1 MAGYRISVDT
11 GGTFTDIV
19 VLDPEGALH
28 IGKSL
33 TTPERIFDGMA
44 GALGVVAEDL
54 GIELGKLLAATE
66 VLIYGTTR
74 ATNAVVTKRTAKTAF
89 LTTRGFRDTLTLK
102 EGGKH
107 GPHDYSYDYPDP
119 YIPRRRSFEVTERI
133 GAEGEVVQPLDLAE
147 VRQVLE
153 TLKQRSFEAVAVS
166 LLWSIANPAHE
177 LAIGALIEE
186 IMPGVPYTLSHQLV
200 PILREYRRA
209 SATAID
215 ASLKP
220 LMQKHLGEMAADLRQ
235 AGFTGDLLVS
245 TSVGGCQEVEEL
257 IARPIHTLKSGP
269 AMAPVAGRAYSAV
282 EKLGG
287 NAIVCDTGGTTFD
300 VGLVRDGSLVYTRD
314 SWLGQRWLGDI
325 IGTSTVD
332 VRSIGA
338 GGGSIA
344 WLDSGGLL
352 RVGPQSAGSVPG
364 PACYGRGGD
373 QPTVTDAALVL
384 GYIDPQ
390 YFNGGRLKL
399 DPAAA
404 HRVITRLAG
413 EIGRSPD
420 ETAAAIMV
428 IANELMIKAIG
439 EITVN
444 EGVNPRES
452 VVVAGGGAAG
462 FNIMPIAR
470 ELGCATVILP
480 RLASALSACG
490 MQYSDIVFEATR
502 SRFSDDRSFDI
513 AGVNRALEE
522 IEAELAAFRGGL
534 KGAEGAEARIEL
546 LVEARYRA
554 QVWELDTVL
563 PKVRVNDAAD
573 IAALAE
579 AFHQTHERVY
589 AVRDEGSPVEF
600 VNWKGRIA
608 IRLFAP
614 PSPPDVTAT
623 AYQPAPDIERPCFFV
638 ETGRAATPVYRGSML
653 QPGAQIAGPAIIEEP
668 TTTIVVYPGLSAALS
683 ASGNYIL
690 HCVPAAPIATA
701 A

>member
-1 MAGYRISVDT
+1 MDT

-54 GIELGKLLAATE
+54 GIELGKLLAATD

-89 LTTRGFRDTLTLK
+89 VTTRGFRDTLTLK

-147 VRQVLE
+147 VRQVLG
-153 TLKQRSFEAVAVS
+153 TLKQRGFEAVAVS
-166 LLWSIANPAHE
+166 LLWSIANPTHE

-235 AGFTGDLLVS
+235 AGFAGDLLVS

-344 WLDSGGLL
+344 WLDAGGLL

-399 DPAAA
+399 DSAAA

-502 SRFSDDRSFDI
+502 SRFSDDRNFDI

-522 IEAELAAFRGGL
+522 IEAELAAFRRGL

-563 PKVRVNDAAD
+563 PKVRINDATD
-573 IAALAE
+573 IGALAE

-614 PSPPDVTAT
+614 PPPPDVTAT
-623 AYQPAPDIERPCFFV
+623 AYRPAPDTERPCFFV

-683 ASGNYIL
+683 AAGNYIL
-690 HCVPAAPIATA
+690 HCVPAAPIATDA
-701 A
+701 

>member
-1 MAGYRISVDT
+1 MDT

-19 VLDPEGALH
+19 VLDPQGSLH
-28 IGKSL
+28 IGKAL

-44 GALGVVAEDL
+44 GALSVVAEDL
-54 GIELGKLLAATE
+54 GIELAKLLAATD

-89 LTTRGFRDTLTLK
+89 ITTKGFKDTLTLK

-133 GAEGEVVQPLDLAE
+133 GAEGEVVQELHEAE
-147 VRQVLE
+147 ARQILT
-153 TLKQRSFEAVAVS
+153 TLKQRGFEAVAVS
-166 LLWSIANPAHE
+166 LLWSIANPSHE
-177 LAIGALIEE
+177 LMIGKLIEE
-186 IMPGVPYTLSHQLV
+186 MLPGIPYTLSHQLV

-220 LMQKHLGEMAADLRQ
+220 LMQKHLREMATDLRQ
-235 AGFTGDLLVS
+235 AGFAGDLLVS

-269 AMAPVAGRAYSAV
+269 AMAPVAGRAYAAV

-344 WLDSGGLL
+344 WLDAGGLL

-399 DPAAA
+399 DSAAA

-522 IEAELAAFRGGL
+522 IEAELAAFRRGL

-563 PKVRVNDAAD
+563 PKVRINDATD
-573 IAALAE
+573 IGALAE

-614 PSPPDVTAT
+614 PPPPNVTAT
-623 AYQPAPDIERPCFFV
+623 AYRPVPDTERPCFFR
-638 ETGRAATPVYRGSML
+638 ETGRATTPVYRGSML

-683 ASGNYIL
+683 AAGNYIL
-690 HCVPAAPIATA
+690 HCVPAAPIATDA
-701 A
+701 

>member
-1 MAGYRISVDT
+1 MDT

-19 VLDPEGALH
+19 VLDPQGSLH
-28 IGKSL
+28 IGKAL

-44 GALGVVAEDL
+44 GALSVVAEDL
-54 GIELGKLLAATE
+54 GIELAKLLAATD

-89 LTTRGFRDTLTLK
+89 ITTKGFKDTLTLK

-133 GAEGEVVQPLDLAE
+133 GAEGEVVQELHEAE
-147 VRQVLE
+147 ARQILT
-153 TLKQRSFEAVAVS
+153 TLKQRGFEAVAVS
-166 LLWSIANPAHE
+166 LLWSIANPSHE
-177 LAIGALIEE
+177 LIIGKLIEE
-186 IMPGVPYTLSHQLV
+186 MLPGIPYTLSHQLV

-220 LMQKHLGEMAADLRQ
+220 LMQKHLREMATDLRQ
-235 AGFTGDLLVS
+235 AGFAGDLLVS

-269 AMAPVAGRAYSAV
+269 AMAPVAGRAYAAV

-344 WLDSGGLL
+344 WLDAGGLL

-384 GYIDPQ
+384 GFIDPQ

-502 SRFSDDRSFDI
+502 SRFSDDRNFDI
-513 AGVNRALEE
+513 AGVNRGLEE
-522 IEAELAAFRGGL
+522 IEAELAAFRRGL

-563 PKVRVNDAAD
+563 PKVRINDAAD

-614 PSPPDVTAT
+614 PPPPNVTAT
-623 AYQPAPDIERPCFFV
+623 AYRPVPDTERPCFFR
-638 ETGRAATPVYRGSML
+638 ETGRATTPVYRGSML

-683 ASGNYIL
+683 AAGNYIL
-690 HCVPAAPIATA
+690 HCVPAAPIATDA
-701 A
+701 

>member
-1 MAGYRISVDT
+1 MGYRIAVDT
-11 GGTFTDIV
+11 GGTFTDVV
-19 VLDPEGALH
+19 VLDPSGRLH
-28 IGKSL
+28 IGKAL
-33 TTPERIFDGMA
+33 TTPDRIFEGMQ
-44 GALGVVAEDL
+44 GALAVVAEAL
-54 GIELGKLLAATE
+54 GMPAEALLAGSGT
-66 VLIYGTTR
+66 LIYGTTR
-74 ATNAVVTKRTAKTAF
+74 ATNAVVTRRTAKTAF
-89 LTTRGFRDTLTLK
+89 LTTRGFKDTLTLK
-102 EGGKH
+102 EGGKP

-119 YIPRRRSFEVTERI
+119 YIPRRRSFEITERI
-133 GAEGEVVQPLDLAE
+133 GAGGEVVLPLDE
-147 VRQVLE
+147 VQARAVIA
-153 TLKQRSFEAVAVS
+153 TLRERGFEAVAVS

-177 LAIGALIEE
+177 LRLGALLAE
-186 IMPGVPYTLSHQLV
+186 MLPGVPYTLSHQLV

-220 LMQKHLGEMAADLRQ
+220 LMQRHLREMAADLQ
-235 AGFTGDLLVS
+235 AAGFAGDLLVS
-245 TSVGGCQEVEEL
+245 TSGGGCQAVEDL

-269 AMAPVAGRAYSAV
+269 AMAPVAGRAYAAL
-282 EKLGG
+282 EGLGG

-300 VGLVRDGSLVYTRD
+300 VGLVRDGGLVYTRE
-314 SWLGQRWLGDI
+314 SWLGGRWLGDI

-344 WLDSGGLL
+344 WVDAGGLL

-384 GYIDPQ
+384 GYIDPA
-390 YFNGGRLKL
+390 YFNGGRLRL
-399 DPAAA
+399 DPAAGE
-404 HRVITRLAG
+404 RVIAGLAARL
-413 EIGRSPD
+413 GRTPD
-420 ETAAAIMV
+420 ETAAAVMT
-428 IANELMIKAIG
+428 IADELMIKAIG

-470 ELGCATVILP
+470 ELGCGTVILP

-490 MQYSDIVFEATR
+490 MQHSDIVFEATR
-502 SRFSDDRSFDI
+502 SRFTDSAGFDI

-522 IEAELAAFRGGL
+522 IGAELAAFRAGL
-534 KGAEGAEARIEL
+534 RGAVGAGARIKL

-554 QVWELDTVL
+554 QVWELDTPL
-563 PKVRVNDAAD
+563 PAPRLAGPAD
-573 IAALAE
+573 VAALAE
-579 AFHQTHERVY
+579 AFHQAHERVY

-608 IRLFAP
+608 ITLFAP
-614 PSPPDVTAT
+614 PPPPASPAEPHDPVPDARRS
-623 AYQPAPDIERPCFFV
+623 AYFAGV
-638 ETGRAATPVYRGSML
+638 GRAPVPVFRGDGL
-653 QPGAQIAGPAIIEEP
+653 APGARIAGPAIIEEP
-668 TTTIVVYPGLSAALS
+668 TTTIVVPPGLSAALS
-683 ASGNYIL
+683 AAGNYIL
-690 HCVPAAPIATA
+690 RCG
-701 A
+701 